1 MHIMAITR
9 NFLQKL
15 EFTTKKNHMLENGLN
30 LCVLK
35 SNNFMIS
42 NEYNELC
49 LSNSS
54 GREKGNSLIQL
65 LKVNESG
72 LLCAKMNCYTSE
84 KRPLQFFRFEI
95 CIVNIILRFSH
106 IVSFF
111 RVAAPKHINVTNGSG
126 RTGTTTELSC
136 TYEGRP
142 LPTIKWLGFG
152 KDLTQVWLFC
162 CNVAFL

>member
-49 LSNSS
+49 LSVYLLSS
-54 GREKGNSLIQL
+54 
-65 LKVNESG
+65 
-72 LLCAKMNCYTSE
+72 
-84 KRPLQFFRFEI
+84 
-95 CIVNIILRFSH
+95 
-106 IVSFF
+106 
-111 RVAAPKHINVTNGSG
+111 
-126 RTGTTTELSC
+126 
-136 TYEGRP
+136 
-142 LPTIKWLGFG
+142 
-152 KDLTQVWLFC
+152 
-162 CNVAFL
+162 

>member
-1 MHIMAITR
+1 
-9 NFLQKL
+9 
-15 EFTTKKNHMLENGLN
+15 
-30 LCVLK
+30 
-35 SNNFMIS
+35 
-42 NEYNELC
+42 
-49 LSNSS
+49 
-54 GREKGNSLIQL
+54 
-65 LKVNESG
+65 
-72 LLCAKMNCYTSE
+72 MNCYTSE
-84 KRPLQFFRFEI
+84 KRPLQFFCFEI

-152 KDLTQVWLFC
+152 KDLTQVWLLQCRIFMIIIMGTRAHISL
-162 CNVAFL
+162 NVLFIWHFGTLFLGV